1 MPKKRA
7 TARSPLTKRASARS
21 PVVWL
26 RALES
31 IRQTYGAAAEQRKLA
46 LLRALERAR
55 LRSPRAVHRLHEALC
70 FLRAYPDGPALLAQ
84 VERMLDSFAQRADLR
99 THAEA
104 LQDSGIAGTPIVYSF
119 FTSTAQWLAER
130 WPDRLTVEWRDVE
143 KADLLERA
151 LHLLVLDAEVPAID
165 EWSFPLE
172 EWIDRLKGP
181 TETAASFLIRRLG
194 ALNATAEIRQLL
206 FEEIGLSIRLAPGPD
221 TPSRTH
227 ARLPVRR
234 IHWQRAPLSGA
245 RPDLCTDVQRPPRSV
260 RPVSRAEG
268 QRLIDRAREAM
279 VTRSRDL
286 DVFAYGDAADV
297 RLVDCGD
304 GLAFAVIGAIPERR
318 LLLEAVYGFL
328 TLKNG
333 VPVGYVL
340 NSALYGSAEI
350 AYNVF
355 DTYRGAEAAPIY
367 GRVLATVRH
376 LFGADT
382 FTIYPYQL
390 GGQGNDEGLASGAW
404 WFYQKLGFRAR
415 DAEVLALMN
424 DELAR
429 IRRSPKHRSSL
440 ATLRV
445 LGEQNV
451 YLHCARRREDVI
463 GILPLANIGLAV
475 AARMARRFGADRERA
490 RATSLREAAARL
502 GVRAFRERTAG
513 ERLAWDRWAPLVAIL
528 PGVERWSVSEKRA
541 LVEVIRAKGGRRES
555 EFVRRF
561 DAHAPLRR
569 AIRQLARRYQPD

>member
-1 MPKKRA
+1 MPRKR
-7 TARSPLTKRASARS
+7 TSPLQQ
-21 PVVWL
+21 L

-31 IRQTYGAAAEQRKLA
+31 LRQTYGADAEQRKLV
-46 LLRALERAR
+46 LLRTLERAR
-55 LRSPRAVHRLHEALC
+55 LRSAGAVHRLHEVLC
-70 FLRAYPDGPALLAQ
+70 FLRAYPDGPGVLTHI
-84 VERMLDSFAQRADLR
+84 ERMLRTFAQRPDLR
-99 THAEA
+99 AHADA
-104 LQDSGIAGTPIVYSF
+104 LQDSGIAGTLTVFSF

-130 WPDRLTVEWRDVE
+130 WPDRLSVEWAGVE
-143 KADLLERA
+143 RPDLLERA

-165 EWSFPLE
+165 EWSFPLDD
-172 EWIDRLKGP
+172 WIERLKGP
-181 TETAASFLIRRLG
+181 GETDATFLIRRLG
-194 ALNATAEIRQLL
+194 ALNASAEVRQLL
-206 FEEIGLSIRLAPGPD
+206 FEEIGLSIRLAAGPD
-221 TPSRTH
+221 TPSRTR
-227 ARLPVRR
+227 ARVPERG
-234 IHWQRAPLSGA
+234 IHWQRTPLSSA
-245 RPDLCTDVQRPPRSV
+245 RPDLCRDVQRPPQSV

-286 DVFAYGDAADV
+286 DVFAYGDPADV

-355 DTYRGAEAAPIY
+355 DTYRGAEAASIY

-390 GGQGNDEGLASGAW
+390 GGHGNDEGLASGAW

-415 DAEVLALMN
+415 DPGVLALMEQ
-424 DELAR
+424 ELAR
-429 IRRSPKHRSSL
+429 IRRNPKHRSSL

-451 YLHCARRREDVI
+451 YLHCARCREDVI

-475 AARMARRFGADRERA
+475 ADRIARRFGADRERA
-490 RATSLREAAARL
+490 RAECAREAASRL
-502 GVRAFRERTAG
+502 GGRAFHARNAG
-513 ERLAWDRWAPLVAIL
+513 ERLAWDRWAPLVTIL
-528 PGVERWSVSEKRA
+528 PGVQRWSASAKRA
-541 LVEVIRAKGGRRES
+541 LVEVIRAKGSRRES
-555 EFVRRF
+555 DFVHRF

-569 AIRQLARRYQPD
+569 AVRQLARRYEPD